1 MIQGQDQSGSSGLTE
16 ERIQFTDEALDWKT
30 AVRRCG
36 APLVEQGAVE
46 SSYVEAVIETAQK
59 MGPYFDLGKGIAMPH
74 ARPEA
79 GANAQALAMLRT
91 RTPVLLLDQADHA
104 IDVFI
109 MLAATDTNSHLA
121 MLQKL
126 AGVLTDDARVERMKA
141 ATTAAEV
148 LAVFDEA

>member
-1 MIQGQDQSGSSGLTE
+1 MTEADQSRSTGLTE
-16 ERIQFTDEALDWKT
+16 DRIQFTDESLDWRT

-36 APLVEQGAVE
+36 APLVADGAVQDG
-46 SSYVEAVIETAQK
+46 YVEAVISTAEK
-59 MGPYFDLGKGIAMPH
+59 MGPYFDLGRGIAMPH

-79 GANAQALAMLRT
+79 GVNRQALALLRT
-91 RTPVLLLDQADHA
+91 RTPVLLLDQDDHA

-109 MLAATDTNSHLA
+109 MLAATDNHSHLA

-126 AGVLTDDARVERMKA
+126 AGVLTDTDRVERMKA
-141 ATTAAEV
+141 ATTASEV